1 MNNDLNVLELL
12 WEVVQEA
19 RRGQHDSADGQRPV
33 IAFVDS
39 GGDIAVVFEGEAT
52 GRWSRKVRH
61 LGLGFSVIGFEVRV

>member
-1 MNNDLNVLELL
+1 MTNDSDVLELL

-19 RRGQHDSADGQRPV
+19 RQGKYDTAGGLRPV
-33 IAFVDS
+33 IAYVDS
-39 GGDIAVVFEGEAT
+39 GGDIAVIFEGDPT